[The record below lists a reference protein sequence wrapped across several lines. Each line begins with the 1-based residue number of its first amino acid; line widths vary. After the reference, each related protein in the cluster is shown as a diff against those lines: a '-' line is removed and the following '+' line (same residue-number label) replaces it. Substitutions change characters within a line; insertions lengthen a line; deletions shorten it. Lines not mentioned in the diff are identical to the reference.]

1 MVCCTSYWSWPG
13 DGQYYVQ
20 LGEELYDGDLRL
32 NDKSTDDFARPA
44 RYWEYDGKAIG
55 TYAKTELI
63 RKEYTTAVSGRDLYE
78 LLSADVVKN
87 YSFTIAIDGIT
98 EHEIDSNVFNTSAIN
113 RNNKSA
119 VGGTGNGVLT
129 QVFVDTNKAKK
140 EVTIAII
147 NTYLAIA
154 SRDYDAKKETL
165 DLTVYGLSRDS
176 DKNLIKT
183 ITAASDSVN
192 IDVSSEDFDV
202 VDVKKNDTFLVN
214 VADSTVQIMTDVAP
228 MAGVEITS
236 FQSRNLTKNGSGNLT
251 TGGQKYDFSDAAE
264 YSNDTLVA
272 YTGEN
277 NSAIVNLKDLTYD
290 EIGRASCRER
300 VYVLV

>member
-1 MVCCTSYWSWPG
+1 MLFRS
-13 DGQYYVQ
+13 
-20 LGEELYDGDLRL
+20 
-32 NDKSTDDFARPA
+32 
-44 RYWEYDGKAIG
+44 
-55 TYAKTELI
+55 
-63 RKEYTTAVSGRDLYE
+63 
-78 LLSADVVKN
+78 
-87 YSFTIAIDGIT
+87 
-98 EHEIDSNVFNTSAIN
+98 
-113 RNNKSA
+113 
-119 VGGTGNGVLT
+119 
-129 QVFVDTNKAKK
+129 NKAKK

-277 NSAIVNLKDLTYD
+277 NSAIVNLKDQ
-290 EIGRASCRER
+290 IGRAH
-300 VYVLV
+300 V